1 MREQLQHEE
10 RTREREM
17 RRQITQLRA
26 RNAELDRERDRII
39 QEAHDA
45 GVHTSTIPGRR
56 SPAHTIVIN
65 PGEPLRILRSPEPM
79 DRRRREH
86 RGASSAG
93 RSTLPTPPLDTSG
106 PEEDTVNTSFVAET
120 EYDEPSESQ
129 RLRRAQPLH
138 PLRHSWQASE
148 SPEPAIDDLGDRNRS
163 PTPGDGWE
171 IMRTTIAPDQTLP
184 SQDSSFASAAASF
197 NVSNH
202 NSQSTEQTSNSST
215 SRRDS
220 SNDENE
226 NDSASSVDPDDMIC
240 TDEDIYSTEAFAEDM
255 YFHEMQTP
263 EGRERIAAHQRIRD
277 RDGNRFA
284 LQTEPARVD
293 IGFRLIEEALESDDG
308 RERVLHIRQGST
320 ENDGRAENTLRSV
333 GARSARMLAESR
345 RSGRALRQSDAAEA
359 PTPRPDLYSTATHDA
374 ANETRRQVNGYFRR
388 FAAGSMPVDGPIIE
402 SPASPPPEYEPL
414 SSHPNVNTFTSRD
427 GPQAHPISPPSNRS
441 EREVSEALL
450 SGDVQDLDSMRRV
463 VERLAARDDV
473 PEEWWMSMG
482 LNVSR
487 ARVRDRSP
495 ARDPRSSEQVERRR
509 EISERRDRELA
520 LGRGDS
526 RL

>member
-1 MREQLQHEE
+1 
-10 RTREREM
+10 
-17 RRQITQLRA
+17 
-26 RNAELDRERDRII
+26 
-39 QEAHDA
+39 
-45 GVHTSTIPGRR
+45 
-56 SPAHTIVIN
+56 
-65 PGEPLRILRSPEPM
+65 M
-79 DRRRREH
+79 D
-86 RGASSAG
+86 
-93 RSTLPTPPLDTSG
+93 
-106 PEEDTVNTSFVAET
+106 TSFVAET

-138 PLRHSWQASE
+138 PLRHSWRASE
-148 SPEPAIDDLGDRNRS
+148 SPEPAVDGLGDRNRS

-171 IMRTTIAPDQTLP
+171 IMRTTIAPDETLP
-184 SQDSSFASAAASF
+184 SQDSSFASAAASRSF
-197 NVSNH
+197 NVSSN
-202 NSQSTEQTSNSST
+202 NTQSTEHTSVSSI

-220 SNDENE
+220 SNGDNE
-226 NDSASSVDPDDMIC
+226 NDSASSVDPDDLVC

-255 YFHEMQTP
+255 YYHEMRTP

-320 ENDGRAENTLRSV
+320 ENVRHVED
-333 GARSARMLAESR
+333 MLAESR
-345 RSGRALRQSDAAEA
+345 RSGRALRQLHANDEA
-359 PTPRPDLYSTATHDA
+359 PPPRPDLYSDQAHSA
-374 ANETRRQVNGYFRR
+374 ASETRRQVQGYLRR
-388 FAAGSMPVDGPIIE
+388 FAADSIPVDGPIIE

-414 SSHPNVNTFTSRD
+414 NSHPDVTTFTSRD
-427 GPQAHPISPPSNRS
+427 GPEAHPVSPPSNRS
-441 EREVSEALL
+441 EREVSDALL

-487 ARVRDRSP
+487 ARVRERSRSP
-495 ARDPRSSEQVERRR
+495 ARDPRLLLARPSGRLER
-509 EISERRDRELA
+509 SDP
-520 LGRGDS
+520 